1 MKQID
6 FLGQLHP
13 FYFLGAFEFYF
24 FLGVGCSYRMPTWDA
39 CLAIPSVSLDP

>member
-1 MKQID
+1 MKKID

-24 FLGVGCSYRMPTWDA
+24 FLGVGCSYRM
-39 CLAIPSVSLDP
+39 CVSCNSLSVS